1 MPLTYYTHARRD
13 EPKVALTFD
22 DGPNPPRT
30 DEIMDILEA
39 KGALVRDGKVLLV
52 QRSPQLRHHPG
63 VWDLMG
69 GRVEGDESLED
80 ALRREALEELQV
92 AGYG

>member
-1 MPLTYYTHARRD
+1 MEIARC
-13 EPKVALTFD
+13 VA
-22 DGPNPPRT
+22 
-30 DEIMDILEA
+30 
-39 KGALVRDGKVLLV
+39 GALVRDGKVLLV
-52 QRSPQLRHHPG
+52 QRSPQVRHYPG

-69 GRVEGDESLED
+69 GHVEGDESLED